1 MCVLVCCILYASK
14 LYCVPFFVRRTF
26 IMNLFLFISWA
37 LDSRTDY
44 GHDIVISY
52 GPTVFLSLS
61 NWFSSVPDVE
71 SYEDRPRPGSVRTC
85 LSSDLKLGR

>member
-1 MCVLVCCILYASK
+1 
-14 LYCVPFFVRRTF
+14 
-26 IMNLFLFISWA
+26 MNLLLFISRS
-37 LDSRTDY
+37 LDYRTDH
-44 GHDIVISY
+44 GHDTVISY

-85 LSSDLKLGR
+85 LSSDLKLDVNRSVDKKLW